1 MDAVTVSPSPPAPL
15 PHAGEGSEGLFA
27 AWPAPAKLNLMLR
40 IVGQRADGYH
50 LLQTV
55 FQFLDCGD
63 WLWFDARDD
72 GRIERVGEVPGVPAE
87 ADLTVRA
94 AWLLQRTAGVH
105 RGATIRIAKQLPMGG
120 GLGGGSSDA
129 ATTLVALNQLWR
141 TGLTLA
147 ELAELGLML
156 GADVPVF
163 VHGQAAW
170 AEGVGERLTPVD
182 LAERW
187 FVVLIPACP
196 VATGAVFK
204 DPDLTRNSLPIT
216 ITDFVTGAGGNDC
229 EAVVYRRYPEVA
241 AAARWLARFGQARLT
256 GTGACVFAAFPDGPS
271 AEQVL
276 ARLPTGWT
284 GFVGRGRNRSPLHE
298 HLARR
303 QIASV

>member
-1 MDAVTVSPSPPAPL
+1 MDAVAPD
-15 PHAGEGSEGLFA
+15 PA

-40 IVGQRADGYH
+40 IVGRRQDGYH

-55 FQFLDCGD
+55 FQFLDRGD
-63 WLWFDARDD
+63 WLWFTPRADGVIAR
-72 GRIERVGEVPGVPAE
+72 ESEVPGVSAE

-94 AWLLQRTAGVH
+94 ARLLQQTTGVR
-105 RGATIRIAKQLPMGG
+105 RGATIRIAKRLPLGG

-129 ATTLVALNQLWR
+129 ATTLVALNHLWR

-147 ELAELGLML
+147 ELAELGLTL

-182 LAERW
+182 LAEPW
-187 FVVLIPACP
+187 FVVLVPACP
-196 VATGAVFK
+196 VATGAVFN
-204 DPDLTRNSLPIT
+204 DPDLTRNSPPIT
-216 ITDFVTGAGGNDC
+216 ITDFAAGLGGNDC

-241 AAARWLARFGQARLT
+241 AAARWLAQFGQARLT

-271 AEQVL
+271 AERVL
-276 ARLPTGWT
+276 ARLPAGWT
-284 GFVGRGRNRSPLHE
+284 GFMARGCNRSPLHE
-298 HLARR
+298 HLAWRLA
-303 QIASV
+303 ASI